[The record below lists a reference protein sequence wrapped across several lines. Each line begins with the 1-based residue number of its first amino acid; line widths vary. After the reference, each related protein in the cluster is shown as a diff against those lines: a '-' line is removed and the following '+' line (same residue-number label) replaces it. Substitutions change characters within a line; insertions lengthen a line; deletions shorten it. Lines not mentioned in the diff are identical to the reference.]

1 MVSWMSNWAQGIIV
15 AVIIATIVEMI
26 LPQGTI
32 KKYIKVVIG
41 MYILFAIVSPIIAK
55 ISGGKIDVNNIIDTS
70 AYAEEI
76 NNNNNKISKKLDSNS
91 SRTIKDIYI
100 ENLKSDI
107 KSKVKS
113 KGYSIDSIYIDAKDD
128 KNYTIE
134 KINLCLEKASKNKEN
149 TENEI
154 LIQIN
159 EIGSSYNNTEETH
172 TPVNRLSNA
181 EKQELKTYLADI
193 YSINTDIIYI
203 E

>member
-1 MVSWMSNWAQGIIV
+1 MVSWMSNWVQGIIV
-15 AVIIATIVEMI
+15 AVIIATIIEMI

-55 ISGGKIDVNNIIDTS
+55 ISGGKFDVNNIIDTS
-70 AYAEEI
+70 AYAKEI

-134 KINLCLEKASKNKEN
+134 KINLCLEKAIKNNEN

-159 EIGSSYNNTEETH
+159 EIGSSYNNTEEEH
-172 TPVNRLSNA
+172 TPVNRISNA
-181 EKQELKTYLADI
+181 EKQELKSYLADI
-193 YSINTDIIYI
+193 YSVNTDIIYI